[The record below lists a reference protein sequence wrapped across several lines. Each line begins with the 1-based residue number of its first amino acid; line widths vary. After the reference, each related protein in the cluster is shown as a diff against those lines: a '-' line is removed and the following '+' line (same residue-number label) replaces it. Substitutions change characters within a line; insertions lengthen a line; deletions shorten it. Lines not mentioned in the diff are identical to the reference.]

1 MDVEMG
7 WCDYNSLCR
16 KKEKDIVYGCGRS
29 LGSFP
34 VCPLQRLCS
43 AETQHLFLFLLLP
56 CFPFFPFPLS
66 DTCPLPPLVCFLFI
80 FVYSS
85 IDLTANM
92 SGSAQTRTVRLTV
105 IAADGLVKKDLFF
118 KLPDP
123 FGMPID
129 NKNFIPIELIYVYSS
144 CCYCGWRTNTY
155 NYCYEE
161 DTEPLLERELWPVTW
176 HTQPR

>member
-1 MDVEMG
+1 MWKWDDVIIIVYVE
-7 WCDYNSLCR
+7 R
-16 KKEKDIVYGCGRS
+16 KKKTLYMGVGDRWEAFQFVHYNACA
-29 LGSFP
+29 P
-34 VCPLQRLCS
+34 QR
-43 AETQHLFLFLLLP
+43 QHLFLFLLLP

-66 DTCPLPPLVCFLFI
+66 DTCPLPPLVCFIFI

-129 NKNFIPIELIYVYSS
+129 NKIFQSS
-144 CCYCGWRTNTY
+144 
-155 NYCYEE
+155 
-161 DTEPLLERELWPVTW
+161 
-176 HTQPR
+176 

>member
-43 AETQHLFLFLLLP
+43 AETAFVSLSSPALFS
-56 CFPFFPFPLS
+56 FFPFSSFRYLS
-66 DTCPLPPLVCFLFI
+66 SSSTRLLSFYLCI
-80 FVYSS
+80 FFNWLDSEHVELGTNQNSS
-85 IDLTANM
+85 VDCHC
-92 SGSAQTRTVRLTV
+92 SWWPCQE
-105 IAADGLVKKDLFF
+105 GLVFQTTR
-118 KLPDP
+118 
-123 FGMPID
+123 PIWYAHWQQD
-129 NKNFIPIELIYVYSS
+129 IPIELIYVYSS

-155 NYCYEE
+155 DYCYEE